1 MNSADSPVEIVP
13 EHYEPAEQTAR
24 SPSAK
29 AAALL
34 FEDVSYSVDKRSLF
48 SLPPLKKQRKTIIEN
63 CSGIVHQGEL
73 VAILGT
79 SGAGKSTLLDVLAKR
94 KTFGNIE
101 GNILYNGKRIKS
113 SHLPT
118 NIAGYVRQDDYHLAP
133 LTVRES
139 MQFAA
144 DLRCRSSEKEKREK
158 IDYLIKALS
167 LSHAANSK
175 VGDKMK
181 RGISGGESR
190 RLSIGME
197 MLNDPDLLFLDE
209 PTSGLD
215 SSSSKNVI
223 LLLRRLVR
231 KRQNAAIC
239 TIHQPSR
246 EVFDY
251 FDKVILLTK
260 SESGVGT
267 IAYFGPPMGVVPF
280 FTRLG
285 YPPRSARV
293 NPADHMLQLCSIK
306 RDPSMLME
314 DEEEERLLKKQRTA
328 LLLEGF
334 PVEEEEAPKE
344 QEKGHDQGSV
354 KVQEFI
360 DQYQKSPEKAEVL
373 EDIDYCRDAPPSERD
388 TTWRPL
394 SFPAQT
400 WILTCRAFACMA
412 GSSDVV
418 IGQAVVLFFLGII
431 LSSGFWDLSYSQED
445 IQNRISLLFFLLL
458 ISQLVA
464 QPLFG
469 LFPRER
475 ILVNHERGAKLYG
488 PLPYFISTSL
498 SSVPLQV
505 IMCLI
510 FASVVYWCAGLRDD
524 FTHYAIF
531 IIEFAVMT
539 TIVIYYALAL
549 GAFSPNVE
557 TALGLSAIFFSIML
571 LFNGFFLL
579 ESSIPP
585 WWIWANWAS
594 PFKYAFIVC
603 LINEFKGVTFP
614 CEDGA
619 DCNFTTGNELLE
631 FYNIDRTDL
640 MWPYI
645 AVSVGFALVFM
656 ILTYIF
662 LRFRT
667 HEKR

>member
-1 MNSADSPVEIVP
+1 MDSADSPVEIVP

-118 NIAGYVRQDDYHLAP
+118 NIAGYVRQDDYHLAS
-133 LTVRES
+133 LTVRQS
-139 MQFAA
+139 LQFAA
-144 DLRCRSSEKEKREK
+144 DLRCRTSEQEKRDK
-158 IDYLIKALS
+158 VNYLIKALS
-167 LSHAANSK
+167 LTHAAESK
-175 VGDKMK
+175 VGDKAK

-306 RDPSMLME
+306 RDPSMAME
-314 DEEEERLLKKQRTA
+314 DQEEENMLKKQRTA

-334 PVEEEEAPKE
+334 TVEDTANDDDDSDSESDSEEDDNEEEQKKE
-344 QEKGHDQGSV
+344 QDQNTV

-360 DQYQKSPEKAEVL
+360 DHYQKSPEKADL
-373 EDIDYCRDAPPSERD
+373 MEDITYSKDAPPSVRD

-400 WILTCRAFACMA
+400 WILTCRSFACLFNDTEGLFA
-412 GSSDVV
+412 R
-418 IGQAVVLFFLGII
+418 AVVLFFMGLI
-431 LSSGFWDLSYSQED
+431 LSTGYWNLGFSQED
-445 IQNRISLLFFLLL
+445 AQNRVSLLLYILLMTYL
-458 ISQLVA
+458 CCE
-464 QPLFG
+464 PFYG
-469 LFPRER
+469 TFPKER

-488 PLPYFISTSL
+488 PLAYFIASSVI
-498 SSVPLQV
+498 SVPLQI
-505 IMCLI
+505 IMSVI
-510 FASVVYWCAGLRDD
+510 FATVVYWCTGLRDD

-531 IIEFAVMT
+531 LIEFAIMTAVM
-539 TIVIYYALAL
+539 IYYALML
-549 GAFSPNVE
+549 GF
-557 TALGLSAIFFSIML
+557 
-571 LFNGFFLL
+571 
-579 ESSIPP
+579 
-585 WWIWANWAS
+585 
-594 PFKYAFIVC
+594 
-603 LINEFKGVTFP
+603 
-614 CEDGA
+614 
-619 DCNFTTGNELLE
+619 
-631 FYNIDRTDL
+631 
-640 MWPYI
+640 
-645 AVSVGFALVFM
+645 VSKKKKS
-656 ILTYIF
+656 TN
-662 LRFRT
+662 
-667 HEKR
+667 